1 MHIDDLILFLTLT
14 SSTSLNKWDQTLTHS
29 FADQVNRGIA
39 FTEKQATIAVK
50 ILKSH
55 STLISSKIGKDIVPY
70 LTNPTFRM
78 PIRKLSNHR
87 KISVVNHEVYNRVIK
102 VEFPYNEKHVELIRK
117 KKEELGITQWSKE
130 DKAWIF
136 SLCESNI
143 GFLVDFIT
151 QESFEVDDEFQ
162 KYVDQYNNILIN
174 MEEYVPMLVR
184 EDGILKFKN
193 ISRSTPKLSTE
204 NLLEA
209 IFTARR
215 YGIDTWDSTVQ
226 EEIDALNLNQIVRD
240 FISLPPGANF
250 QVDSEVFDINIIS
263 DIIKNLS
270 PTLVVIP
277 GGSETE
283 KTKLAY
289 NFLKSTGLENDEMS
303 VMFRLPTISH
313 KDFNEFVKDND
324 LNSPISEKT
333 KAVFISGK
341 LPKPVLKSKI
351 KFNSII
357 NLGFGSVHYVMK
369 EFIGKHENLIFYTEK
384 KSQKEINFVYM

>member
-1 MHIDDLILFLTLT
+1 
-14 SSTSLNKWDQTLTHS
+14 
-29 FADQVNRGIA
+29 
-39 FTEKQATIAVK
+39 
-50 ILKSH
+50 
-55 STLISSKIGKDIVPY
+55 
-70 LTNPTFRM
+70 
-78 PIRKLSNHR
+78 
-87 KISVVNHEVYNRVIK
+87 
-102 VEFPYNEKHVELIRK
+102 
-117 KKEELGITQWSKE
+117 
-130 DKAWIF
+130 
-136 SLCESNI
+136 
-143 GFLVDFIT
+143 
-151 QESFEVDDEFQ
+151 
-162 KYVDQYNNILIN
+162 
-174 MEEYVPMLVR
+174 MLVR

-226 EEIDALNLNQIVRD
+226 EEIDALNLNQIVRE

-250 QVDSEVFDINIIS
+250 QVDSEVFNINIIS

-289 NFLKSTGLENDEMS
+289 NFLKSNGLENDEMS